1 LKPVFI
7 IAIVAVAM
15 IGVMVP
21 IVFAERA
28 SIDDYKNMEIII
40 SDVKIVEQEYRDFIS
55 YTVTMRDSN
64 LKVHE
69 DYRILPKVIRTYI
82 DYGDDGA
89 FSFGNDPKT
98 FSGYT
103 QEGEEGCEWAD
114 DYHYLSGADGGIYSF
129 NMCHYVEGGY
139 DEFLIILDYSKDIRD
154 YPGDSILDRS
164 RIIQTMSST
173 GKVIDDISTKLT
185 NDISSQISGT
195 INLEKKT
202 FSLSKYSTTM
212 TTISGIVD
220 SDSRGQVELNI
231 LKNNE
236 IIVQQKMKLTSSGKF
251 SLPIMLDEKFSPGSY
266 TVTGMFENSIF
277 DEVTFEILDDLSKT
291 EEYVVAEK
299 SENNVED
306 TSKNT
311 VPSLDVIESSTN
323 NSNFK
328 TYQNN
333 EFNFSMDYFSG
344 WTLDDQQMDGFDFN
358 VALTNDLNY
367 EQDYSSIQIFYNHD
381 SLQLSNAEL
390 REFDNAFATHFKE
403 MCEENTFEIDGFI
416 CNDFEVLETDVN
428 NNNNL
433 YQYKVVTKYS
443 EKYPD
448 STKTKF
454 IQIFLALMENGNVWQ
469 IFASIPSEKYN
480 ICSKEMWITLN
491 SIEINSDLAFLD
503 ESTKMI
509 PTNDNLFGDCIIEKS
524 HEELEKSQY
533 DSSSTEKE
541 TSANAGGGCLIA
553 TATYGSE
560 LAPQVQQLRELR
572 DNQLLN
578 TESGTAFMSTFNNVY
593 YSFSPIIA
601 DYERE
606 NPLFREAVKIAITPM
621 ISTLSLMENAETE
634 SEVLST
640 GISVIALNLGMYLG
654 VPAIVIV
661 GIRKKF

>member
-1 LKPVFI
+1 
-7 IAIVAVAM
+7 
-15 IGVMVP
+15 
-21 IVFAERA
+21 
-28 SIDDYKNMEIII
+28 
-40 SDVKIVEQEYRDFIS
+40 
-55 YTVTMRDSN
+55 MRDSN

-82 DYGDDGA
+82 DYGVDGA
-89 FSFGNDPKT
+89 FSFGNDPAT

-103 QEGEEGCEWAD
+103 QDGEEGCEWAD

-164 RIIQTMSST
+164 RIIQTISST
-173 GKVIDDISTKLT
+173 GKVIDDISLKVT
-185 NDISSQISGT
+185 NDISSQTSGI
-195 INLEKKT
+195 INLEKNT

-212 TTISGIVD
+212 TTISGVID

-231 LKNNE
+231 SKNNE
-236 IIVQQKMKLTSSGKF
+236 IILQQKIKLTSSGKF
-251 SLPIMLDEKFSPGSY
+251 NLPIMLDEKFTPGTY
-266 TVTGMFENSIF
+266 TITGMFENSIF

-291 EEYVVAEK
+291 EEYVVAQK
-299 SENNVED
+299 PENKVED

-344 WTLDDQQMDGFDFN
+344 WTLDDRQIDGFDFN

-367 EQDYSSIQIFYNHD
+367 EQDYSSVEIFYNHD
-381 SLQLSNAEL
+381 FLQLSNVEL

-416 CNDFEVLETDVN
+416 CHDFEVLETDVN

-448 STKTKF
+448 STKTTF
-454 IQIFLALMENGNVWQ
+454 IKIFLALIENDNVWQ
-469 IFASIPSEKYN
+469 IYASIPSEKYN
-480 ICSKEMWITLN
+480 TCSKEMWKTLN
-491 SIEINSDLAFLD
+491 SIEINSDLVFLD

-509 PTNDNLFGDCIIEKS
+509 HTNDNLFGDCIIEKS
-524 HEELEKSQY
+524 YAELENSQY

-541 TSANAGGGCLIA
+541 TSSNEGGGCLIA

-560 LAPQVQQLRELR
+560 MANEVQQLRELR
-572 DNQLLN
+572 DNQLLQ
-578 TESGTAFMSTFNNVY
+578 TESGTQFMGMFNDVY
-593 YSFSPIIA
+593 YFFSPTIA

-606 NPLFREAVKIAITPM
+606 NPYFKEAVKLAITPM
-621 ISTLSLMENAETE
+621 ISSLSLMENANSE
-634 SEVLST
+634 SEVLGI
-640 GISVIALNLGMYLG
+640 GISVIMLNLGMYLG
-654 VPAIVIV
+654 IPAIVVI
-661 GIRKKF
+661 GIRKRI